1 MVEYDTGLREAG
13 LKDPG
18 KGKDMATLNR
28 NYSLYS
34 ETRESSL
41 EKHNE
46 WGLDFMRLYKVK
58 LTRDNVDLAK
68 IRKK

>member
-1 MVEYDTGLREAG
+1 
-13 LKDPG
+13 
-18 KGKDMATLNR
+18 MATLNR

-58 LTRDNVDLAK
+58 PMRDNVDIAK
-68 IRKK
+68 IRMG

>member
-1 MVEYDTGLREAG
+1 
-13 LKDPG
+13 
-18 KGKDMATLNR
+18 MATLNR

-46 WGLDFMRLYKVK
+46 WGLDFMRSYKVK
-58 LTRDNVDLAK
+58 PTRDNVDLAK

>member
-1 MVEYDTGLREAG
+1 
-13 LKDPG
+13 
-18 KGKDMATLNR
+18 MATLNR

-46 WGLDFMRLYKVK
+46 WGLDFMRSNKVK
-58 LTRDNVDLAK
+58 PTRDNVDLSM
-68 IRKK
+68 ILKK

>member
-1 MVEYDTGLREAG
+1 
-13 LKDPG
+13 
-18 KGKDMATLNR
+18 MATLDR

-41 EKHNE
+41 EKYNE
-46 WGLDFMRLYKVK
+46 WGLDYMCSNKVK
-58 LTRDNVDLAK
+58 PTRDNVDLAK

>member
-1 MVEYDTGLREAG
+1 
-13 LKDPG
+13 
-18 KGKDMATLNR
+18 MATLNR

-46 WGLDFMRLYKVK
+46 WGLDFMRSYKVK
-58 LTRDNVDLAK
+58 PTSVYVGSNPPANAQRF
-68 IRKK
+68 

>member
-1 MVEYDTGLREAG
+1 
-13 LKDPG
+13 
-18 KGKDMATLNR
+18 MATLNR
-28 NYSLYS
+28 NYSLNN

-46 WGLDFMRLYKVK
+46 WGLDLMRLYKVK
-58 LTRDNVDLAK
+58 PTRDNVDLAK